1 MRIDLPVRTVG
12 VSADELLL
20 VDRSQVHLFGE
31 DDRLLYRE
39 PNAGASAGLLATYAG
54 DATPA
59 GLSYQTI
66 EIPGNLYRK
75 SVATTVRL
83 QMDFTLTLV
92 KVRAAHKIAALDGE
106 LRSADTGLCATRL
119 DRDTVS
125 VHCKSIGQAPFCF
138 SATLYA
144 PDGRHNPEV
153 FNCDPDYRRHWPGLI
168 DVLSFYG
175 VDLPVRDPQGVV
187 DYPVGAPE
195 LETSYVLLKIY
206 GELDH
211 FKRTLAVAGFQPE
224 RWRTDTR

>member
-1 MRIDLPVRTVG
+1 M
-12 VSADELLL
+12 
-20 VDRSQVHLFGE
+20 FGE
-31 DDRLLYRE
+31 DDRLLYRQ

-66 EIPGNLYRK
+66 EYP
-75 SVATTVRL
+75 ATSIESMATVRL

-106 LRSADTGLCATRL
+106 QSAPDTGLCATRL

-144 PDGRHNPEV
+144 PDGRHNPKV
-153 FNCDPDYRRHWPGLI
+153 FNCDPDYRRHWP
-168 DVLSFYG
+168 
-175 VDLPVRDPQGVV
+175 VRRAHFTESICRFDPQGVV
-187 DYPVGAPE
+187 DYPVAAPE

-211 FKRTLAVAGFQPE
+211 FKRTHRPAP
-224 RWRTDTR
+224 TRAMARGQQDRAQGPWNSA